1 MTATA
6 GQAPSADRI
15 YSLDTTPPVDYEP
28 SEVIDYAR
36 ASLTELADH
45 FKTDKG
51 SIKHRYTEVY
61 EKYLG
66 PLRQKP
72 GVKLLEIGVACGSS
86 LKTWSRYFSD
96 AEIIGADIRP
106 DCSQLCRSYPNIRIE
121 IGNATQQTF
130 ARDCDVIIDDG
141 SHVSADIVDA
151 LRVNWPALKPGGL
164 YVIEDLKCTH
174 NPAYPKLLPFKIEPD
189 RFDRR
194 HFISFIN
201 NVLMQMDWRQ
211 SDVEFVHF
219 YREMAILRK
228 MG

>member
-121 IGNATQQTF
+121 IGKDRKSTRLNS
-130 ARDCDVIIDDG
+130 
-141 SHVSADIVDA
+141 SH
-151 LRVNWPALKPGGL
+151 
-164 YVIEDLKCTH
+164 
-174 NPAYPKLLPFKIEPD
+174 
-189 RFDRR
+189 
-194 HFISFIN
+194 
-201 NVLMQMDWRQ
+201 
-211 SDVEFVHF
+211 
-219 YREMAILRK
+219 
-228 MG
+228 